1 MAPDIDSIPPE
12 AAGNGSTPAA
22 VNGGEKLPNIL
33 FIMADQLAA
42 PLLKMHNPESQILT
56 PNLDALAAR
65 SVQFDSAYCPSPL
78 CAPSR
83 MSLISG
89 QLPMKIGAYDN
100 ASQIGSDVPTYA
112 HYLRL
117 RGYHTALAGKMHFVG
132 DQLHGYET
140 RLTSDIYPGDF
151 GWAVNWDEP
160 DRRLEWYHNASS
172 ILQAGSCVRS
182 NQLDYDEEVMYKSTQ
197 FLYDQVREGPDNRPF
212 CLTLSLTHPH
222 DPYTIEEKYWDLYEG
237 VDITLPKVKIP
248 QEQQDAHS
256 KRLLKVCD
264 LWDQNFSEEQVKR
277 ARRAYYGAVSYVDDC
292 IGRILATLRQCRLD
306 QNTIVV
312 FSGDHGDMLGERGL
326 WYKMSYFESSVRV
339 PLLISDPRR
348 YTPHRVKENVST
360 LDILPTLCDIVGT
373 KLIEGLP
380 MDGTSLL
387 PHLQGKPGHDTVIAE
402 YTGEGTISPLMMI
415 RRGPWKYITCP
426 TDAPQLFNLENDPLE
441 LVNLAE
447 LANKTEGLTADEEE
461 AKAKFEKFEAE
472 AKARWDFKAITQSV
486 LHSQRTRRLVWDA
499 LKVGKFDPWD
509 YNPIDNGTNKYI
521 RSFLPLDDL
530 ERRARYP
537 PVDKYGRE
545 TRHIVVDQAGS
556 HELKAVEQTRQRLS
570 QLSASIDSLAND
582 VFQSNPLPS
591 VDSLG
596 ASADVLNHNV
606 RAIVEVLDLNEK
618 LFNRVTIHPST
629 NFPGRTQEQILVQL
643 LRKRPEPD
651 VETTIEEAQKTIA
664 SMPLPGGAQ
673 PSSTTDNAD
682 KEKEMLFEN
691 IWEAT
696 SEACQARIT
705 DYVVNEEGDY
715 FTAEEHEMGIENV
728 RTGLRRNFE
737 DEYEDEDEEMEDDV
751 NGNGVPGRKPSEP
764 DVMIIDRPPP
774 PPAPAVSTQEVEGAT
789 LETVMRI
796 SLRGQLTG

>member
-1 MAPDIDSIPPE
+1 MAPDIDSISNG
-12 AAGNGSTPAA
+12 ANGNGPAPAA
-22 VNGGEKLPNIL
+22 PNGGGEKLPNIL

-42 PLLKMHNPESQILT
+42 PQLKIYNPESQILT
-56 PNLDALAAR
+56 PNLDALAAK

-117 RGYHTALAGKMHFVG
+117 KGYHTALAGKMHFVG

-172 ILQAGSCVRS
+172 ILQAGTCVRS

-197 FLYDQVREGPDNRPF
+197 FLYDQVREGPDKRPF

-237 VDITLPKVKIP
+237 VDITLPKVNIP
-248 QEQQDAHS
+248 KEQQDAHS
-256 KRLLKVCD
+256 KRLMKVCD
-264 LWDQNFSEEQVKR
+264 LWDQDFTEDQVKR

-292 IGRILATLRQCRLD
+292 IGRILTTLKQCRLD

-339 PLLISDPRR
+339 PLLVSDPRR
-348 YTPHRVKENVST
+348 FTPHRVKENVST

-373 KLIEGLP
+373 KLIPGLP

-387 PHLQGKPGHDTVIAE
+387 PHLEGRPGHDTVIAE

-426 TDAPQLFNLENDPLE
+426 TDAPQLFNLEKDPLE

-447 LANKTEGLTADEEE
+447 LASKTEGLTADEEE

-472 AKARWDFKAITQSV
+472 SKARWDFEAITESV
-486 LHSQRTRRLVWDA
+486 LLSQRTRRLVWDA

-509 YNPIDNGTNKYI
+509 YNPNDNGTNKYI

-530 ERRARYP
+530 ERRARFP

-545 TRHIVVDQAGS
+545 TRDIVVDQAGS
-556 HELKAVEQTRQRLS
+556 HGE
-570 QLSASIDSLAND
+570 
-582 VFQSNPLPS
+582 
-591 VDSLG
+591 
-596 ASADVLNHNV
+596 
-606 RAIVEVLDLNEK
+606 
-618 LFNRVTIHPST
+618 
-629 NFPGRTQEQILVQL
+629 
-643 LRKRPEPD
+643 
-651 VETTIEEAQKTIA
+651 
-664 SMPLPGGAQ
+664 
-673 PSSTTDNAD
+673 
-682 KEKEMLFEN
+682 
-691 IWEAT
+691 
-696 SEACQARIT
+696 
-705 DYVVNEEGDY
+705 
-715 FTAEEHEMGIENV
+715 
-728 RTGLRRNFE
+728 
-737 DEYEDEDEEMEDDV
+737 
-751 NGNGVPGRKPSEP
+751 
-764 DVMIIDRPPP
+764 
-774 PPAPAVSTQEVEGAT
+774 
-789 LETVMRI
+789 
-796 SLRGQLTG
+796 